1 MVGLAVDTE
10 VHDVVTADGAVV
22 DDNVPRPKS
31 DSIPLHECVS
41 NPAHQVSRLCPG
53 YPYLLDLKLL
63 LSLGDIAAC
72 TNFGVLVDF
81 GRSAR
86 IGHLDVGHGGCGV
99 LGAWFVERRVARV
112 VMEATGR
119 V

>member
-1 MVGLAVDTE
+1 MWLRQMAQLSTTMSHAQRATAFHYMNVSATQSIQCLAYVQ
-10 VHDVVTADGAVV
+10 A
-22 DDNVPRPKS
+22 NS
-31 DSIPLHECVS
+31 
-41 NPAHQVSRLCPG
+41 
-53 YPYLLDLKLL
+53 YLLDLKLL

-72 TNFGVLVDF
+72 TSFGVLVDF

-112 VMEATGR
+112 VMEAKGR